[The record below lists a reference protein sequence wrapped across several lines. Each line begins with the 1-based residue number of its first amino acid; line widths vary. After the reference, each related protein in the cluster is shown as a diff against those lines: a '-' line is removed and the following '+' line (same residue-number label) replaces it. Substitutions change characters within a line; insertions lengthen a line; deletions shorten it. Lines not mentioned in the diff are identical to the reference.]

1 MSTASFFS
9 FKLNADSDY
18 QAKNILFQLFP
29 IQQMSSHY
37 SPNFRDF
44 IMPSNEIVD

>member
-9 FKLNADSDY
+9 FELNADSDY
-18 QAKNILFQLFP
+18 QAKNILFP

-37 SPNFRDF
+37 SPNFCDF
-44 IMPSNEIVD
+44 IMASNEIVD